1 MAISSWPK
9 KLKRLPC
16 LKLWVGWN
24 MSRSNISNIGFQETK
39 LGGSETPNSGFTFQ
53 TPVPLIARIE
63 IFIACGSLGRQIP
76 ATKIQLF
83 EWCPSQRLQKK
94 SLGIASTI
102 WATISR
108 GSWHHLGMIWH
119 ITLGA
124 LWLQSPEKSNCGPA
138 TPWDVWIISFR
149 IILPFFWDGND
160 NSVKPPTSQ
169 NLVVSRL
176 VTPPPAQFCCSYQFP
191 LISLWANS

>member
-9 KLKRLPC
+9 KLKRLYHV
-16 LKLWVGWN
+16 WSSGWN

-53 TPVPLIARIE
+53 TRCFFYVGPELELLPVPLIARIK
-63 IFIACGSLGRQIP
+63 IFVACGTLGRQIP

-83 EWCPSQRLQKK
+83 GWCPSQRLQ
-94 SLGIASTI
+94 LEDIFGDCV
-102 WATISR
+102 
-108 GSWHHLGMIWH
+108 HHLSHHLEGKLASFGNDWH

-124 LWLQSPEKSNCGPA
+124 LWISI
-138 TPWDVWIISFR
+138 PWKKQLRPRNSLRRLNHFMSHHPPL
-149 IILPFFWDGND
+149 ILGDGND

-169 NLVVSRL
+169 NL
-176 VTPPPAQFCCSYQFP
+176 
-191 LISLWANS
+191 